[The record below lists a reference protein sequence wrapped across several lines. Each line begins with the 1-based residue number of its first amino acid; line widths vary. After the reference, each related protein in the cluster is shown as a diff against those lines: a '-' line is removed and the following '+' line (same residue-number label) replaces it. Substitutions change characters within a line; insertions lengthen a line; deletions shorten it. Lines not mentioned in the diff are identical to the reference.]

1 MTVAVWSVNLLHISN
16 DWKSSNLSL
25 VIKVFFNNSCFL
37 LQILVLL
44 LWSVLFS
51 YNVEGGGTGGR
62 MRLVGWRGRGLA
74 RRRFI
79 DSEKRRRIGSGEE
92 RLKNV
97 LWNGGNMKAKQGPM
111 AYRADRKIDTKPNL
125 IGYKLQKLNGNT
137 KRLLEMA
144 NQVATQLTN
153 FDRGTIRRLL
163 RNKEKSVGEIVLV
176 DGRPALIKKRVV
188 GRNGEMLR
196 RYEAGNMNITRT

>member
-1 MTVAVWSVNLLHISN
+1 M
-16 DWKSSNLSL
+16 
-25 VIKVFFNNSCFL
+25 
-37 LQILVLL
+37 VLL
-44 LWSVLFS
+44 VCAVYFS
-51 YNVEGGGTGGR
+51 YSAEGGGPGGR

-92 RLKNV
+92 SLKNV
-97 LWNGGNMKAKQGPM
+97 LWNGEIIKAKEGCIEH
-111 AYRADRKIDTKPNL
+111 RVDRKINEKQTL
-125 IGYKLQKLNGNT
+125 IGCKLHKLNGNR
-137 KRLLEMA
+137 KRLIEMA
-144 NQVATQLTN
+144 KQVATQLTN

-163 RNKEKSVGEIVLV
+163 RNEEKSVGDIVLV

-196 RYEAGNMNITRT
+196 RYDAGNMKIRRT